1 SIWLVLGLL
10 LPITSSITLGPLH
23 LTDLLLLA
31 AVALWFAEG
40 VRYRALR
47 LQPTWLLVPIA
58 LYGFILYL
66 ALLQAT
72 SFVEAATEL
81 FKWVLFAVILVILPP
96 MVQRKGATGVRCH
109 WLVIGLVLGGVVQA
123 VIGIYQFIFRIG
135 PEWFVI
141 MGRFMRAS
149 GTFNQPNPYA
159 GYLGLTLPIAVSLTF
174 WAFQEFW
181 QQRSSVRTTDISQA
195 SLGTAASMPDP
206 ALAHRGATPN
216 GLLPVATRTDRTGSI
231 WLHAAIL
238 LFYAAAT
245 ALIGAAL
252 IASWSRGGWLGA
264 LGSTLV
270 VVLLRSRRTL
280 TLGIAATLLVTLAF
294 LLGFLQPNMI
304 PQPIAARFE
313 DVPAYLGMSDLLNQP
328 LTDENFAIVE
338 RLAHWDA
345 ALRMWERAPWL
356 GVGPGNYAIIYPE
369 VRLPRWEEALGHAH
383 NIYLNTLA
391 ESGIGGFIAYLILWI
406 TLFAWLGNAYRR
418 STQTGNPQE
427 RWRASLLIGV
437 IGMLCHLSIHN
448 FF

>member
-1 SIWLVLGLL
+1 MSVHLHTILFDRGHNRLLRFLRRGAGTVSLIALALVMVLLPLQLLGQALVAVLALLLFITAPWSIWLVIGLL
-10 LPITSSITLGPLH
+10 LPITSSIVLGPLH

-238 LFYAAAT
+238 LFYTVAT

-280 TLGIAATLLVTLAF
+280 ILGIAAALLVTLAL

-304 PQPIAARFE
+304 PQPIAARFQ
-313 DVPAYLGMSDLLNQP
+313 DIPAYLGMSD
-328 LTDENFAIVE
+328 
-338 RLAHWDA
+338 
-345 ALRMWERAPWL
+345 
-356 GVGPGNYAIIYPE
+356 
-369 VRLPRWEEALGHAH
+369 
-383 NIYLNTLA
+383 
-391 ESGIGGFIAYLILWI
+391 
-406 TLFAWLGNAYRR
+406 
-418 STQTGNPQE
+418 
-427 RWRASLLIGV
+427 
-437 IGMLCHLSIHN
+437 
-448 FF
+448 